1 MKKFD
6 SSLGKARLVWLAL
19 VSIIAVVQSATSQI
33 VPADRLI
40 TWQGNVGIPGG
51 VPNRT
56 TIYQTIAA
64 GATMATIQ
72 SALNSCP
79 SNQVV
84 LLGPGTFNITGVI
97 ILPSYV
103 TLRGSGPGVTILNAQ
118 GSGNGVVQFG
128 SVGNGEYTAT
138 AHNITAGYTK
148 GSTTLT
154 LDSVSGI
161 SAGTML
167 VLDQLNDASLPVSN
181 VGTYGTITW
190 NSRNN
195 GTRALGQT
203 VEVGSVS
210 GNTVTIK
217 TPMYWTYQSS
227 LSPQAMSYQ
236 ATCQYAGL
244 ENLTLY
250 ANQTGYTAMFFMSGS
265 KYCWVKNIED
275 NYCDGDHGELIY
287 TYRCEVRDSYFH
299 DAYNHNS
306 GTTDSDLMLDGKS
319 SGDLVENNIF
329 YRMHTSI
336 LIRCG
341 SSGNVIAYNY
351 SGGNFHQPAPNF
363 MIQDMNGNHG
373 AHPMFNLFEGNICN
387 EFQPDSYWGSSSHC
401 TALRNWFTGDAIIC
415 PPLTGRGA
423 WQTNSAYHATQALN
437 AVNLNY
443 GESYYNLVGN
453 IVGCAY
459 GASHD
464 TYQVVAPAS
473 RSYTTTLYLYA
484 FGYSDSSDNG
494 SDAKD
499 STLPYTTVIRH
510 GDYDFANGAQTWSP
524 SITDHNIPNSYYLT
538 GKPAFF
544 GNMSWPPFNPANGA
558 SVAMNNLPAGYRFN
572 TGTNPP
578 TGPVNLPPVA
588 SATGTPVR
596 GPAPLAVTFSSSGSS
611 DPEGATLTYSWAFGD
626 GSTSTAANPS
636 HTYSTAGT
644 YSAVLTVSD
653 GTNTVSANPISITAT
668 VPGQN
673 LPPIPVV
680 SASPV
685 SGIAPLAV
693 TFSSTGSYD
702 PEGATVTYSWAFGDG
717 ATSTTANP
725 SHTYTTVGNYTARL
739 TVSDGTNSVST
750 NAAITVISHSTG
762 LVAAYGF
769 EDGTGSVVSDSSTQ
783 GNSGAITGATW
794 TAGKFGNALDFT
806 ATNSSVTIPDAA
818 SLDLTTGM
826 TLEAWVYPTALSTIT
841 DIIYK
846 DTLKYYLAGSV
857 GAGTAPSFGGDFA
870 PSALNGTNVLALNTW
885 SHLAGTYDG
894 TTMRLYVNGVLV
906 SSLAQSGPIG
916 TSLGS
921 LMIGGNPLS
930 AGKNFTGKIDEVR
943 IYNRA
948 LGVSEIQLDM
958 NTAVVSGV
966 GNKPGGPNS
975 LTFR

>member
-1 MKKFD
+1 
-6 SSLGKARLVWLAL
+6 
-19 VSIIAVVQSATSQI
+19 
-33 VPADRLI
+33 
-40 TWQGNVGIPGG
+40 
-51 VPNRT
+51 
-56 TIYQTIAA
+56 
-64 GATMATIQ
+64 
-72 SALNSCP
+72 
-79 SNQVV
+79 V
-84 LLGPGTFNITGVI
+84 L
-97 ILPSYV
+97 
-103 TLRGSGPGVTILNAQ
+103 
-118 GSGNGVVQFG
+118 
-128 SVGNGEYTAT
+128 
-138 AHNITAGYTK
+138 
-148 GSTTLT
+148 
-154 LDSVSGI
+154 
-161 SAGTML
+161 
-167 VLDQLNDASLPVSN
+167 
-181 VGTYGTITW
+181 
-190 NSRNN
+190 
-195 GTRALGQT
+195 
-203 VEVGSVS
+203 SVS

-351 SGGNFHQPAPNF
+351 SGGNFHQPAPTF

-401 TALRNWFTGDAIIC
+401 TALRNWFMGDAIIC
-415 PPLTGRGA
+415 QPLTGRGA
-423 WQTNSAYHATQALN
+423 WQTNTATHATQALN

-464 TYQVVAPAS
+464 TYQVVAPAN

-499 STLPYTTVIRH
+499 STLPYTTLLRH

-524 SITDHNIPNSYYLT
+524 SIADHTIPNSYYLSS
-538 GKPAFF
+538 KPAFF
-544 GNMSWPPFNPANGA
+544 GNMTWPPFDPANGA
-558 SVAMNNLPAGYRFN
+558 NVAMNNLPAGYRFN
-572 TGTNPP
+572 TGTNAPS
-578 TGPVNLPPVA
+578 GPVNRPPVA
-588 SATGTPVR
+588 SATGSPVR
-596 GPAPLAVTFSSSGSS
+596 GPAPLAVSFSSSGSS
-611 DPEGATLTYSWAFGD
+611 DPEGATLTYAWAFGD
-626 GSTSTAANPS
+626 GATSTAANPS

-653 GTNTVSANPISITAT
+653 GTNSVSAAPISITAT

-673 LPPIPVV
+673 LPPVPVV
-680 SASPV
+680 TATPV

-693 TFSSTGSYD
+693 TFSSAGSYD
-702 PEGATVTYSWAFGDG
+702 PEGSTLTYSWVFGDG
-717 ATSTTANP
+717 TTSTTSNP
-725 SHTYTTVGNYTARL
+725 SHTYSAAGNYTARL

-750 NAAITVISHSTG
+750 NTTITVLSHNTG

-769 EDGTGSVVSDSSTQ
+769 EEGKGAQAADSS
-783 GNSGAITGATW
+783 GNGNLGTVATASW
-794 TAGKFGNALDFT
+794 TAGRFGNALSFDGQL
-806 ATNSSVTIPDAA
+806 AAVTIPDAP

-826 TLEAWVYPTALSTIT
+826 TLEAWVYPTALNGVT

-846 DTLKYYLAGSV
+846 DTIKYYLVGSMTAGS
-857 GAGTAPSFGGDFA
+857 APSVGGDFA
-870 PSALNGTNVLALNTW
+870 STSLSGTSALPLNTW
-885 SHLAGTYDG
+885 SHVAGTYDG
-894 TTMRLYVNGVLV
+894 NTMRLYVNGVLV
-906 SSLAQSGPIG
+906 SSTAQTGNIS

-921 LMIGGNPLS
+921 LMIGGNPS
-930 AGKNFTGKIDEVR
+930 APGKGWVGKIDEVR

-948 LGVSEIQLDM
+948 LGVAEIQTDM
-958 NTAVVSGV
+958 NSPVVAGAGS
-966 GNKPGGPNS
+966 KPGSPRNFKFAGQ
-975 LTFR
+975 